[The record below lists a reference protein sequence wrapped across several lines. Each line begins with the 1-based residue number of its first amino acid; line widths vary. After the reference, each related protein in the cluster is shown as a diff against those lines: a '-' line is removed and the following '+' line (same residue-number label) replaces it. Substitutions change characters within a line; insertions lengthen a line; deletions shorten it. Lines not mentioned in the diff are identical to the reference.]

1 MDKSQFDPHRHKTV
15 DTNFSFII
23 NQKDKN
29 ASPTIL
35 SSYLIYE
42 VLHLHGVQDVPRS
55 ILFGVDIP
63 DYDAGTAPQKRLIK
77 SYLSQYEAKYKS
89 YIDNADLFIIYG
101 MSLGK
106 TDAWW
111 LDKIYDAILSRGVEL
126 IIYKYGNE
134 KEEDVKQM
142 FIDSYIRHSN
152 SNKSDIDKVKKK
164 IFVVTF
170 NDNNTYFLGLEKKV

>member
-1 MDKSQFDPHRHKTV
+1 M
-15 DTNFSFII
+15 
-23 NQKDKN
+23 
-29 ASPTIL
+29 
-35 SSYLIYE
+35 
-42 VLHLHGVQDVPRS
+42 
-55 ILFGVDIP
+55 
-63 DYDAGTAPQKRLIK
+63 
-77 SYLSQYEAKYKS
+77 SQYEAKYKS
-89 YIDNADLFIIYG
+89 YIDTADLFIIYG

-142 FIDSYIRHSN
+142 FIDSCIRHSN
-152 SNKSDIDKVKKK
+152 SNKPEIDKVKEK